1 MSSKKILEL
10 VQNDLT
16 DFISNKYP
24 NGMPNSLLVA
34 QEFILKYPD
43 HGRNYGLSEINRMIE
58 EGIKQGL
65 FS

>member
-24 NGMPNSLLVA
+24 NNLPNSLLVA